1 MADIKDTV
9 TPSKFECKNFIPILP
24 LVYSEALS
32 YMEALAQYR
41 EKLNGVIEALNSFSS
56 EVLSEANAYTDNKVN
71 AQTDFVNNAV
81 QELNQ
86 LAIRL
91 EREFNDLVESV
102 GEDIDKIRAET
113 EASIQASNYRTDL
126 RIAQN
131 NEWILE
137 HMSEELAQIKVRNYF
152 TGELISVQDMF
163 DYLAQF
169 HLENSLTYNQLY
181 AKNKTY
187 TELLN
192 LHITYT
198 QLVTN
203 GNVIIT

>member
-1 MADIKDTV
+1 MNDIKNTV
-9 TPSKFECKNFIPILP
+9 SPYNFKCKSFTPILP
-24 LVYSEALS
+24 AVYSEALS
-32 YMEALAQYR
+32 YMEALAQYCA
-41 EKLNGVIEALNSFSS
+41 KLNEVIDALNEFST
-56 EVLSEANAYTDNKVN
+56 EVLTEANAYTDSKVN
-71 AQTDFVNNAV
+71 AQTQFVENAV
-81 QELNQ
+81 RDLSN
-86 LAIRL
+86 LANTL
-91 EREFNDLVESV
+91 ETQFENLVSIV
-102 GEDIDKIRAET
+102 GEDIDAIRAEIT
-113 EASIQASNYRTDL
+113 ADIEAVNNRTDL
-126 RIAQN
+126 RIQQN

-181 AKNKTY
+181 AKSKTY